1 MHDTDLGPGRP
12 DADEC
17 LPYYFT
23 YIDLVPDG
31 HLMKLLE
38 RQISES
44 ASFLT
49 VFTPEQALW
58 REAPGGVERHRDRR
72 APGRYRARLRAFRI
86 VRADPVMWTEVEFP
100 SYAAAANFQARMLGD
115 VVAEYAGNARS

>member
-1 MHDTDLGPGRP
+1 VP
-12 DADEC
+12 A
-17 LPYYFT
+17 YYFT

-44 ASFLT
+44 ASFLP

-58 REAPGGVERHRDRR
+58 REGSGWVERHRDRR
-72 APGRYRARLRAFRI
+72 ARGRYRARLRALRI
-86 VRADPVMWTEVEFP
+86 ARADPVMGTAVEFP

-115 VVAEYAGNARS
+115 VVAEYAGTARS